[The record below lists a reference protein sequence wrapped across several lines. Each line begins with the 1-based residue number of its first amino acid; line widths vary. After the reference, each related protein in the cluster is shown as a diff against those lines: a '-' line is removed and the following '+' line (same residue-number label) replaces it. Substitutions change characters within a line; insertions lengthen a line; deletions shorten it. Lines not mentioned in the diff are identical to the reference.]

1 MFIYL
6 PDIINY
12 FFGNTLVILGNT
24 SLLFNKFGY

>member
-1 MFIYL
+1 MVILIYL

-24 SLLFNKFGY
+24 SPKIY